1 MASRKVIRDLVMTK
15 QPLFLQLAHQ
25 RRVGAR
31 LGLMP
36 VNGYSINRR
45 FSIFSDFSKKI
56 RGEAESNPEFQR
68 TVKEL
73 KEKADELKGVKEDL
87 KVKTKEKTEQLYKQV
102 DGVWTEA
109 ESVAKKV
116 SSSVKDK
123 FSAATEEVKESF
135 KLGKEEN
142 AESASSSG
150 TGASKEEN
158 QQQQQQSG
166 NTEGGQQHTLFGKIK
181 SSISSPLDLAKKGL
195 DIVKDELRGGT
206 PKKKHL
212 EYTPPPPFT
221 GVRSERT
228 DLVVTPTKQSKWQ
241 KKWESLR
248 EKMQAHPAFKRLS
261 GISEPVVSKSQ
272 EIAEDVVERWE
283 TSDNPIVHKIQDL
296 NEAVFNE
303 TDSGSTYKE
312 IRRRDPTFSL
322 TDFAAEVHEA
332 IKPVLS
338 AYSKGDAETLKKFCS
353 AEVIE
358 RCTAELAALKGHD
371 LFFDHKIL
379 HISEVEVE
387 ETKMMGT
394 TPTIIV
400 RFQTQEIFC
409 VRDKNGNIKEGGQD
423 TIHSVY
429 YKWAMQQVDAGEE
442 SMYPIWRLR
451 DVCKLGAAQA
461 LI

>member
-1 MASRKVIRDLVMTK
+1 MASRKLIRDLFITK
-15 QPLFLQLAHQ
+15 QPLFLQLAQQ
-25 RRVGAR
+25 RRVGVR
-31 LGLMP
+31 LGFLSA
-36 VNGYSINRR
+36 NGYTIHRR
-45 FSIFSDFSKKI
+45 ISVFSDLFKKI

-73 KEKADELKGVKEDL
+73 KGKAQEYKGVKEDL
-87 KVKTKEKTEQLYKQV
+87 KVRTKEKTEKLYKQV

-123 FSAATEEVKESF
+123 FSAATQEVKESF
-135 KLGKEEN
+135 KLSKEEP
-142 AESASSSG
+142 ACSSDTG
-150 TGASKEEN
+150 TSKGEN
-158 QQQQQQSG
+158 QQQQSG
-166 NTEGGQQHTLFGKIK
+166 TTDGGQHKIFEKFK
-181 SSISSPLDLAKKGL
+181 SSLSSPIDLAKKGL
-195 DIVKDELRGGT
+195 DIVKDELRGGSS
-206 PKKKHL
+206 KKKHL

-221 GVRSERT
+221 GVKSTRT

-248 EKMQAHPAFKRLS
+248 EKMQDYPAFKRLS
-261 GISEPVVSKSQ
+261 GMSEPVVNKSQ
-272 EIAEDVVERWE
+272 EIAEDIAERWE
-283 TSDNPIVHKIQDL
+283 TSDNPIVHKIQDI

-312 IRRRDPTFSL
+312 IRRRDPSFSL
-322 TDFAAEVHEA
+322 MDFTAEVREA
-332 IKPVLS
+332 IKPVLN

-353 AEVIE
+353 TEVIE
-358 RCTAELAALKGHD
+358 RCTAELAAIKSYD

-400 RFQTQEIFC
+400 RFQTQQIFC
-409 VRDKNGNIKEGGQD
+409 LRDKKGEIKEGSPD

-429 YKWAMQQVDAGEE
+429 YKWAMQQVEAGEE
-442 SMYPIWRLR
+442 AIYPIWRLR
-451 DVCKLGAAQA
+451 DICKVGAAQA